1 MLSEH
6 VSLHSLPG
14 SEPHRT
20 VGADKLVGAVP
31 PPVVALQSLGTGNLP
46 ATVLTASLVPETD
59 VDVYLSH

>member
-6 VSLHSLPG
+6 VSLYSLPG
-14 SEPHRT
+14 SESCRT

-31 PPVVALQSLGTGNLP
+31 PPVVALQSLGTGNTP

-59 VDVYLSH
+59 VRDYLPH